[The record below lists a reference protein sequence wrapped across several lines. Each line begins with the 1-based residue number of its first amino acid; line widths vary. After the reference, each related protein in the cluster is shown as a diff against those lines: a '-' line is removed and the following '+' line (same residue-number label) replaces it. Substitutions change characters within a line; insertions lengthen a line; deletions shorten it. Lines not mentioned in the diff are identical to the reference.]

1 MNLQQ
6 LSIDLQWKKA
16 SDEVMDLWEK
26 AAVNPPLRPPKKVLE
41 SLGEYMNLWPGE
53 YPGGIPNH
61 PGTLQSMLIG
71 GLTGGAIGYGSG
83 WLAEKLLP
91 KSWKRKKTR
100 RTGALLGALAGL
112 SPGLL
117 QGAMSSSVGGSF
129 LQPEIFQQS
138 KRAEELPEE
147 VRQEIRESFI
157 KAGANG
163 FGMYPISV
171 NQFQDTI
178 WDDPQVADR
187 LSPPMQAAASGLVMG
202 AARLPGK
209 RQGTK
214 FITPMDMGRMAAG
227 MGSGYL
233 SGALVGKGL
242 GLLFGM
248 PESTQKRLKD
258 TGMFAG
264 VISNLVPVAF
274 GG

>member
-41 SLGEYMNLWPGE
+41 RLGEYLNLWPGE

-61 PGTLQSMLIG
+61 PGTLQSMLVG
-71 GLTGGAIGYGSG
+71 GLTGGALGYGAG
-83 WLAEKLLP
+83 WLAEKFLP
-91 KSWKRKKTR
+91 KSWERKKTR
-100 RTGALLGALAGL
+100 RAGALLGALAGI
-112 SPGLL
+112 SPGIL
-117 QGAMSSSVGGSF
+117 QGGMSANIGGSF
-129 LQPEIFQQS
+129 LQPEIFQES
-138 KRAEELPEE
+138 KRAELSKE
-147 VRQEIRESFI
+147 VCQEIRESFT
-157 KAGANG
+157 KVSANG
-163 FGMYPISV
+163 FGLHPIPV

-178 WDDPQVADR
+178 WNDPRVADR
-187 LSPPMQAAASGLVMG
+187 LPLPMQAAASGLVMG

-214 FITPMDMGRMAAG
+214 LITPMDMGRMAAG

-248 PESTQKRLKD
+248 PESTQDRLKE

>member
-1 MNLQQ
+1 MDLQQ

-26 AAVNPPLRPPKKVLE
+26 AAIDPSEPSKRLLE
-41 SLGEYMNLWPGE
+41 RLGEFINLWPGE
-53 YPGGIPNH
+53 YPGGVPNH
-61 PGTLQSMLIG
+61 PGTLQSMLVG
-71 GLTGGAIGYGSG
+71 GLAGGALGYGTG
-83 WLAEKLLP
+83 LLAEHLMP
-91 KSWKRKKTR
+91 DTWKKERTR
-100 RTGALLGALAGL
+100 RTGAILGALAGI
-112 SPGLL
+112 SPGLI
-117 QGAMSSSVGGSF
+117 QGGMSAGVGGSF
-129 LQPEIFQQS
+129 WQPEIFQDRKQ
-138 KRAEELPEE
+138 AEDA
-147 VRQEIRESFI
+147 RDSIRESFI
-157 KAGANG
+157 KTSRYG
-163 FGMYPISV
+163 FGYSPVSV
-171 NQFQDTI
+171 QQFNDTV
-178 WDDPQVADR
+178 WNDPRVADR
-187 LSPPMQAAASGLVMG
+187 LSLPMQAAASGLVMG

-214 FITPMDMGRMAAG
+214 LITPMDMGRMAAG

-248 PESTQKRLKD
+248 PESTQERLKE

>member
-1 MNLQQ
+1 MDLQQ

-26 AAVNPPLRPPKKVLE
+26 AAADPSNPPKKLLDQ
-41 SLGEYMNLWPGE
+41 LGAWINLWPGE

-61 PGTLQSMLIG
+61 PGTLQSL
-71 GLTGGAIGYGSG
+71 LTGGLAGGALGYGAG
-83 WLAEKLLP
+83 WLAEKLMP
-91 KSWKRKKTR
+91 RSWERKKTR
-100 RTGALLGALAGL
+100 RTGALLGALAGI

-117 QGAMSSSVGGSF
+117 QGGMSTGVGGSF
-129 LQPEIFQQS
+129 LQPEIFQDS
-138 KRAEELPEE
+138 KRAEALPDD

-157 KAGANG
+157 KASNYG
-163 FGMYPISV
+163 FGASPIPV
-171 NQFQDTI
+171 DLFQDTI
-178 WDDPQVADR
+178 WNDPRVADR
-187 LSPPMQAAASGLVMG
+187 LPLPMRAAASGLVMG

-209 RQGTK
+209 RQGTR
-214 FITPMDMGRMAAG
+214 FVTPMDMGRMAAG